1 MDYMELYCK
10 LDPLEPWREILI
22 AQLSDIGFESFEE
35 THDGFKAYIP
45 VSMLDEELLEE
56 TCMLPASDKNPIQAR
71 ELKHIKTINWNEE
84 WERHFEPIQV
94 DDKVYIR
101 APFHDPKPHIP
112 YEIVIEPKMSFGT
125 GHHETTRL
133 VVQWMLETDMTNASV
148 LDMGCGTGILAIL
161 AAKMGASRVVA
172 IDNYMF
178 AYENTLDNLER
189 NGLAGVVARHGDAG
203 ILGEEFFDIILANIT
218 RNVLLEDM
226 KAYRSVM
233 QPGGLLFVSGFLQVD
248 KQLIVRHASGL
259 GFRFEGEKTIEDWV
273 GLRLRLTH

>member
-10 LDPLEPWREILI
+10 LNPLEPWREILI

-45 VSMLDEELLEE
+45 ASLLDEKLLEDS
-56 TCMLPASDKNPIQAR
+56 CMLPESTKNPIVTK

-94 DDKVYIR
+94 DDVVYIR
-101 APFHDPKPHIP
+101 APFHKPQPHMAYDI
-112 YEIVIEPKMSFGT
+112 IIEPKMSFGT

-133 VVQWMLETDMTNASV
+133 VVKWMLETDMKNAAV

-161 AAKMGASRVVA
+161 AAKMGAPKVVA

-178 AYENTLDNLER
+178 AYENTLDNLAR
-189 NGLAGVVARHGDAG
+189 NGLPDIEARHGDAG
-203 ILGEEFFDIILANIT
+203 MLGDEVFDIILANIT

-226 KAYRSVM
+226 SAYRSVM
-233 QPGGLLFVSGFLQVD
+233 HAGGLLIVSGFLQAD
-248 KQLIVRHASGL
+248 KQLIVDHAAQL
-259 GFRFEGEKTIEDWV
+259 GFHCEGEKTIDDWV
-273 GLRLRLTH
+273 GLRLKQQG

>member
-1 MDYMELYCK
+1 MDYMELCCK

-45 VSMLDEELLEE
+45 VSLLDEELLEE
-56 TCMLPASDKNPIQAR
+56 ACMLPASDKNPILAR

-94 DDKVYIR
+94 DDQVHIR
-101 APFHDPKPHIP
+101 APFHEPQPHMP

-133 VVQWMLETDMTNASV
+133 VVRWMLETDMTNTSV

-161 AAKMGASRVVA
+161 AAKMGAARVVA

-189 NGLAGVVARHGDAG
+189 NGLPGVVARHGDAG
-203 ILGEEFFDIILANIT
+203 ILGDEVFDIILANIT

-226 KAYRSVM
+226 KAYHSVLR
-233 QPGGLLFVSGFLQVD
+233 PGGLLFVSGFLQID
-248 KQLIVRHASGL
+248 KQLIVDHASRL
-259 GFRFEGEKTIEDWV
+259 GFLCEGEKTIDNWV